1 MRTYNKFLGPTNEN
15 GLLLLKLFTGLFIFC
30 VTSTSNANFMDRV
43 LVIVNEDVITQ
54 SEFEYRLKTV
64 QADMHRK
71 NQTPEFTPE
80 LRSQLLES
88 MVADRLQIQEADRR
102 GIDIPDDALGLA
114 LERFAAG
121 QQLTPVQLRQRIEG
135 QGQSFTRFSESVRET
150 LIISRLTDYY
160 ASVIVKVPDYE
171 IEGLIARN
179 PAVDQYLVAQI
190 LLSNPDKNYE
200 LADKLVNDL
209 RGGQSFQ
216 QTVLMYSEATNAQE
230 GGVLPWRTLEQLP
243 DVWAEALKSIKVGN
257 VTNVI
262 RGENG
267 LHILKL
273 LELKGDREEIL
284 QSKVRHILI
293 SSTTQVAQARAAKK
307 LFSIRKRIV
316 DGEEFSK
323 LARIY
328 SDDSVSAALGGD
340 LGWVSPGSMVPP
352 FEQAYQKLA
361 LGEVSNPIATQY
373 GIHIIEVL
381 DRREKNITDQVMR
394 SRADQVLRRQRA
406 EREFEQWV
414 RELKEQA
421 YVEYVSEPV

>member
-1 MRTYNKFLGPTNEN
+1 MRTCKKF
-15 GLLLLKLFTGLFIFC
+15 FIGVFALIA
-30 VTSTSNANFMDRV
+30 VSTSNADFMDRV

-54 SEFEYRLKTV
+54 SEFNYRIKTV
-64 QADMHRK
+64 QADMQRN
-71 NQTPEFTPE
+71 NQNPEITPE

-102 GIDIPDDALGLA
+102 GIEIPDNALQVA

-121 QQLTPVQLRQRIEG
+121 QQLTITQLSQRVEG
-135 QGQSFTRFSESVRET
+135 QGQSFKRFSESVRET

-171 IEGLIARN
+171 IDGLIARN

-190 LLSNPDKNYE
+190 LISNSEKNQS
-200 LADKLVNDL
+200 LASDLVRDL
-209 RGGQSFQ
+209 RSGKSFQ
-216 QTVLMYSEATNAQE
+216 QAVLMYSEATNAQD

-243 DVWAEALKSIKVGN
+243 DVWADALKSIKVGD

-293 SSTTQVAQARAAKK
+293 SSSTQVAQAQAAKK
-307 LFSIRKRIV
+307 LFNIRKRIV
-316 DGEEFSK
+316 AGEEFSQ

-328 SDDSVSAALGGD
+328 SDDSASAALGGG

-361 LGEVSNPIATQY
+361 LGEVSAPIATQY
-373 GIHIIEVL
+373 GMHLIEVL
-381 DRREKNITDQVMR
+381 DRREKNITDQLIR

-421 YVEYVSEPV
+421 YVEYVAEPV

>member
-1 MRTYNKFLGPTNEN
+1 MRTCN
-15 GLLLLKLFTGLFIFC
+15 KLFARITGQQLFKIAIGLSA
-30 VTSTSNANFMDRV
+30 VLAVNTSYADFMDRV

-54 SEFEYRLKTV
+54 SEFSYRVKTV
-64 QADMHRK
+64 QADMRRN
-71 NQTPEFTPE
+71 NQNLEITPE
-80 LRSQLLES
+80 LRSQVLES

-102 GIDIPDDALGLA
+102 GIEIPDDALKLA
-114 LERFAAG
+114 LERFAVG
-121 QQLTPVQLRQRIEG
+121 QQLTPIQLRQRIEE
-135 QGQSFTRFSESVRET
+135 QGQSFNRFSESVRET
-150 LIISRLTDYY
+150 LVISRLTDYY

-171 IEGLIARN
+171 IDGMIARN
-179 PAVDQYLVAQI
+179 PSVDQYLVAQI
-190 LLSNPDKNYE
+190 LISNTEKNQE
-200 LADKLVNDL
+200 LADNLVSDL
-209 RGGQSFQ
+209 RSGKSFQ
-216 QTVLMYSEATNAQE
+216 QAVLMYSEATNAQD

-243 DVWAEALKSIKVGN
+243 DVWAQALKSIKVGD
-257 VTNVI
+257 VTQVI

-293 SSTTQVAQARAAKK
+293 SSNTQVAQAQAAKK
-307 LFSIRKRIV
+307 LFNIRKRII
-316 DGEEFSK
+316 DGEDFSQ

-328 SDDSVSAALGGD
+328 SDDSASAALGGG

-373 GIHIIEVL
+373 GMHIIEVL
-381 DRREKNITDQVMR
+381 DRREKNITDQIIR

>member
-1 MRTYNKFLGPTNEN
+1 
-15 GLLLLKLFTGLFIFC
+15 
-30 VTSTSNANFMDRV
+30 
-43 LVIVNEDVITQ
+43 
-54 SEFEYRLKTV
+54 
-64 QADMHRK
+64 
-71 NQTPEFTPE
+71 
-80 LRSQLLES
+80 
-88 MVADRLQIQEADRR
+88 LQV
-102 GIDIPDDALGLA
+102 A

-121 QQLTPVQLRQRIEG
+121 QQLTITQLSQRVEG
-135 QGQSFTRFSESVRET
+135 QGQSFKRFSESVRET

-171 IEGLIARN
+171 IDGLIARN

-190 LLSNPDKNYE
+190 LISNSEKNQS
-200 LADKLVNDL
+200 LASDLVRDL
-209 RGGQSFQ
+209 RSGKSFQ
-216 QTVLMYSEATNAQE
+216 QAVLMYSEATNAQD

-243 DVWAEALKSIKVGN
+243 DVWADALKSIKVGD

-293 SSTTQVAQARAAKK
+293 SSSTQVAQAQAAKK
-307 LFSIRKRIV
+307 LFNIRKRIV
-316 DGEEFSK
+316 AGEEFSQ

-328 SDDSVSAALGGD
+328 SDDSASAALGGG

-361 LGEVSNPIATQY
+361 LGEVSAPIATQY
-373 GIHIIEVL
+373 GMHLIEVL
-381 DRREKNITDQVMR
+381 DRREKNITDQLIR

-421 YVEYVSEPV
+421 YVEYVAEPV

>member
-1 MRTYNKFLGPTNEN
+1 MRTCN
-15 GLLLLKLFTGLFIFC
+15 KLFARITGQQLFKIAIGLSA
-30 VTSTSNANFMDRV
+30 VLAVNTSYADFMDRV

-54 SEFEYRLKTV
+54 SEFSYRVKTV
-64 QADMHRK
+64 QADMRRN
-71 NQTPEFTPE
+71 NQNLEITPE
-80 LRSQLLES
+80 LRSQVLES

-102 GIDIPDDALGLA
+102 GIEIPDDALMLA

-121 QQLTPVQLRQRIEG
+121 QQLTPIQLRQRIEE
-135 QGQSFTRFSESVRET
+135 QGQSFNRFSESVRET
-150 LIISRLTDYY
+150 LVISRLTDYY

-171 IEGLIARN
+171 IDGMIARN
-179 PAVDQYLVAQI
+179 PSVDQYLVAQI
-190 LLSNPDKNYE
+190 LISNTEKNQE
-200 LADKLVNDL
+200 LADNLVSDL
-209 RGGQSFQ
+209 RSGKSFQ
-216 QTVLMYSEATNAQE
+216 QAVLMYSEATNAQD

-243 DVWAEALKSIKVGN
+243 DVWAQALKSIKVGD
-257 VTNVI
+257 VTQVI

-293 SSTTQVAQARAAKK
+293 SSNTQVAQAQAAKK
-307 LFSIRKRIV
+307 LFNIRKRII
-316 DGEEFSK
+316 DGEDFSQ

-328 SDDSVSAALGGD
+328 SDDSASAALGGG

-373 GIHIIEVL
+373 GMHIIEVL
-381 DRREKNITDQVMR
+381 DRREKNITDQIIR